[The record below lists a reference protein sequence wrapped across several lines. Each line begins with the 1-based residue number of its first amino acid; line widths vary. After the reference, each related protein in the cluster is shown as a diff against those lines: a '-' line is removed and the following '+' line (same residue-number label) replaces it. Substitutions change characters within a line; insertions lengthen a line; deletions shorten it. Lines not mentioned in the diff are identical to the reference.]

1 MSLCIV
7 ETRCPSLGLR
17 LGGLV
22 WRACSV
28 EGNGLDDPV
37 WYYETPEQA
46 EAILDSE
53 MSGFYSQRAKDPK
66 TGIIHM
72 SGSELGLDPVEFR
85 ITRLRMAGK
94 S

>member
-7 ETRCPSLGLR
+7 ETRCPSLGYR

-28 EGNGLDDPV
+28 EGNGIDDPI
-37 WYYETPEQA
+37 WCYETVEQA

-53 MSGFYSQRAKDPK
+53 MSNLYELREKDPK
-66 TGIIHM
+66 TGIINM
-72 SGSELGLDPVEFR
+72 SGSQLGLDPVEFR
-85 ITRLRMAGK
+85 ITRLRMVDK